1 MLLGAGVVNAV
12 TDTCVSEVTLAGSNE
27 TVALESGLETVP
39 PVPGV
44 TTAGGG
50 ERPLEVFAFGSGA
63 LESIPVGVVELV

>member
-1 MLLGAGVVNAV
+1 
-12 TDTCVSEVTLAGSNE
+12 
-27 TVALESGLETVP
+27 
-39 PVPGV
+39 VPGV